1 MEINKPDPVEN
12 RSGKDRRLTF
22 LNGLD
27 RRHPL
32 NQGDERSQADS
43 GVLIEPAESILSQSE
58 TGFESG

>member
-32 NQGDERSQADS
+32 NQGKQTAVPRREA
-43 GVLIEPAESILSQSE
+43 
-58 TGFESG
+58 